1 MLVPHRLGDP
11 ACFSPVTRL
20 VRAAAQINGKL
31 DHVRHCGREDGQ
43 HMEEVHS
50 PDILVMP
57 LVVLLSETKFGG
69 RCLKF
74 RIDDHRNQSWNLPKK
89 DTQITHNPFHLVN
102 VNPLR
107 PYLASR

>member
-1 MLVPHRLGDP
+1 MVSGKLQAD
-11 ACFSPVTRL
+11 AVTRL
-20 VRAAAQINGKL
+20 VCAAAQINGKL
-31 DHVRHCGREDGQ
+31 DHVRHCGRENGQ

-74 RIDDHRNQSWNLPKK
+74 RIDDHRNQSWNLIGRIGKGVQC
-89 DTQITHNPFHLVN
+89 DVFFFSFNLCI
-102 VNPLR
+102 
-107 PYLASR
+107 